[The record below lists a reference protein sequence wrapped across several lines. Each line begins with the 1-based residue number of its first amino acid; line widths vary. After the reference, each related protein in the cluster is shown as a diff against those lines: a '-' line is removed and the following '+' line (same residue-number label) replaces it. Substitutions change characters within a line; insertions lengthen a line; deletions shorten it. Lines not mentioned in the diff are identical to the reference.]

1 MRAPSSSPITLER
14 FTPDHVEGVA
24 ALFNEPAVARQVL
37 QMPYQS
43 ADMWRKRIDVSNER
57 MVSLVALSEG
67 KVVAQ
72 GSLEQFSRIR
82 RSHCGG
88 IGMAVAQDW
97 QGQGIGRQ
105 LLTALLDVADNWMKL
120 HRVEL
125 TVYADNTAAVILYEK
140 LGFETEG
147 LLRDYAIRD
156 GRFTDTLTM
165 ARITRAQV

>member
-1 MRAPSSSPITLER
+1 MRVASSSITLER
-14 FTPDHVEGVA
+14 FSDVHVAGVC
-24 ALFNEPAVARQVL
+24 ALYNAPTVARQVL

-43 ADMWRKRIDVSNER
+43 ADIWRKRLDADNER
-57 MVSLVALSEG
+57 RVSLVALHDG
-67 KVVAQ
+67 IVVGQ

-82 RSHCGG
+82 RSHCGAL
-88 IGMAVAQDW
+88 GMAIAENW

-105 LLTALLDVADNWMKL
+105 LLTALLEVADNWMKL

-125 TVYADNTAAVILYEK
+125 TVYADNQAAVILYEK

-156 GRFTDTLTM
+156 GQFTDALTM
-165 ARITRAQV
+165 ARIRR